1 MIAVAPGIAM
11 SVAVTVAVSCDALTY
26 CVARTEVPQYTV
38 ELGRKFAPLT
48 VMVKAVPP
56 ALAMAGVMLPKKG
69 KGLGLTVKVTVAVAV
84 V

>member
-1 MIAVAPGIAM
+1 
-11 SVAVTVAVSCDALTY
+11 
-26 CVARTEVPQYTV
+26 
-38 ELGRKFAPLT
+38 
-48 VMVKAVPP
+48 MVKAVPP